1 MAFCNQ
7 CGTKLEDGAAFC
19 PVCGAPQAAAPVQPG
34 QGQPKQ
40 GFDVRAIIDNTADF
54 TSSMDPADIQ
64 ANKGM
69 AIVSYIWLLSL
80 VAYFAVPQSKFVKFH
95 ANQGL
100 VLAVIGTIASI
111 FGAVLP
117 WFLGFIFWIAG
128 LACIALMVIGIL
140 NANNG
145 KAKELPYIGKIR
157 ILKQ

>member
-1 MAFCNQ
+1 
-7 CGTKLEDGAAFC
+7 
-19 PVCGAPQAAAPVQPG
+19 
-34 QGQPKQ
+34 
-40 GFDVRAIIDNTADF
+40 
-54 TSSMDPADIQ
+54 MDPADIQ

-100 VLAVIGTIASI
+100 VLAVIGTIAAI
-111 FGAVLP
+111 FGALLP
-117 WFLGFIFWIAG
+117 WFLGFIFWIVD
-128 LACIALMVIGIL
+128 LAWIALMVIGIL